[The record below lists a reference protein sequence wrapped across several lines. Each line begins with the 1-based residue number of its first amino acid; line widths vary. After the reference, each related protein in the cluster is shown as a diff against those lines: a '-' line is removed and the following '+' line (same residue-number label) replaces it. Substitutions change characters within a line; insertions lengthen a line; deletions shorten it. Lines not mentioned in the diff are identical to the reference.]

1 MFNFKSM
8 LDVLHCNK
16 LILKI
21 IHTVAIIFI
30 TSECYFLSVWGSE
43 ILSLMENNMTSEKM
57 VAFFQK

>member
-30 TSECYFLSVWGSE
+30 TYECYFLSV
-43 ILSLMENNMTSEKM
+43 
-57 VAFFQK
+57 